1 MNGVGKFLNEHP
13 AVTKAITAIGVGLGV
28 VVAGIA
34 GVTFVTTVAIPAIT
48 AFGTALNVALGPIGW
63 VALAITGVVAA
74 GAALVAMLSDAE
86 DETENMTATTRAQ
99 YYELQDLN
107 AEYDEAC
114 AKYGENSEE
123 ALRLKYQMDDLS
135 AAFEENR
142 QTLEEFVA
150 EVDALC
156 ESVSQ
161 VTDDFHEAMS
171 EIDAQETGTL
181 ALIQKYED
189 LATQSELTGAE
200 QKELEAVMK
209 KLSDTF
215 PDLADNIDLA
225 TLSAE
230 EYVAVMKQA
239 LGQEAEERRQQEAQE
254 AYVEALQ
261 KRAELTEEIAKAEEN
276 LRLSQESDDN
286 AAFLSDAWFI
296 TTQAGLE
303 LGRHRLMNIQKPLK
317 N

>member
-1 MNGVGKFLNEHP
+1 M
-13 AVTKAITAIGVGLGV
+13 
-28 VVAGIA
+28 
-34 GVTFVTTVAIPAIT
+34 TFVTTVAIPAIT

-63 VALAITGVVAA
+63 VALAIAGVVAA
-74 GAALVAMLSDAE
+74 GTALVAMMSDAE

-189 LATQSELTGAE
+189 LATQSQLTGAE
-200 QKELEAVMK
+200 QKN
-209 KLSDTF
+209 S
-215 PDLADNIDLA
+215 
-225 TLSAE
+225 
-230 EYVAVMKQA
+230 
-239 LGQEAEERRQQEAQE
+239 
-254 AYVEALQ
+254 
-261 KRAELTEEIAKAEEN
+261 KR
-276 LRLSQESDDN
+276 
-286 AAFLSDAWFI
+286 
-296 TTQAGLE
+296 
-303 LGRHRLMNIQKPLK
+303 
-317 N
+317 